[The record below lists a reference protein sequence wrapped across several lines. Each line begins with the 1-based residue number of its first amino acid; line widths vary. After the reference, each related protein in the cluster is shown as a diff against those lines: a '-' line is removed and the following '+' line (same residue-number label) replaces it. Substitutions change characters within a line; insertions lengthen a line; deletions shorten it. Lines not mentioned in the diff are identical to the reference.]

1 MIRSDTF
8 WDSAADKYAR
18 KPIGNEAAYVQT
30 LDRTRAYLSP
40 DQNVLEIGCG
50 TGTTALKLAHSVRHL
65 TATDISARMIE
76 IAQGKAKDQATNN
89 VTFSQKTIDDIAQG
103 SERFDVVLGF
113 NILHLLDQPEVA
125 IAALH
130 KVIKPGGMFITKT
143 PCLGEKLWYLKP
155 LIWVMQKLGKAPRV
169 HFLNYARLEGMIQSA
184 GFEVIETGS
193 YPASTGSRF
202 IVAKRV

>member
-1 MIRSDTF
+1 MKRSDTF

-18 KPIGNEAAYVQT
+18 KPIGNEAAYAQT

-50 TGTTALKLAHSVRHL
+50 TGTTALRLAHSVGHL
-65 TATDISARMIE
+65 TATDISSRMIE
-76 IAQGKAKDQATNN
+76 IAEGKAKDQATNN
-89 VTFSQKTIDDIAQG
+89 VTFAQKTIDDIAQG

-113 NILHLLDQPEVA
+113 NILHLLDQPEDA

-169 HFLNYARLEGMIQSA
+169 HFLNYARLEGMIHTA